1 MNTVGNLSY
10 IPGSMPNHMTAS
22 PVGSLD
28 QAFLHIHGVVH
39 GFHIHGR
46 GWDGFGFDV
55 RHCGNGLELRDG
67 IRFGLWHEGGWFELW
82 CSMVRLRFGMI
93 WDWFGLWCRMV
104 RLRFGMV
111 GSCSVGWLHVGFGRR
126 VGDNWC
132 GCIMRRFW
140 FHVGGWLRPVHR
152 LWFQVGGW
160 LRTVHRLWPVHGRDG
175 LWLHIMR
182 WFWMGRLGMIWLG
195 LVLVSIWRI
204 VIPVRGP
211 PAHRVLKLVGRVARL
226 VPPRLVLVARCSGRG
241 QEDEEGHGQLAMDG
255 IDWVTS
261 EMQNRS

>member
-1 MNTVGNLSY
+1 
-10 IPGSMPNHMTAS
+10 MTAS

-55 RHCGNGLELRDG
+55 RHCGNGLELGNG

-160 LRTVHRLWPVHGRDG
+160 LRTVHRLWPVHGRTMLVYPRAKIFFG
-175 LWLHIMR
+175 QNMKIHVYLGPVAIRMC
-182 WFWMGRLGMIWLG
+182 WFFCCFTIEKNFQSWG
-195 LVLVSIWRI
+195 V
-204 VIPVRGP
+204 
-211 PAHRVLKLVGRVARL
+211 
-226 VPPRLVLVARCSGRG
+226 
-241 QEDEEGHGQLAMDG
+241 
-255 IDWVTS
+255 
-261 EMQNRS
+261 